1 MFGMLGGISCVGE
14 RACKSHCLQNLRFTV
29 PGRIFGGGGGVEET
43 SKIG

>member
-29 PGRIFGGGGGVEET
+29 PGRIFGGGGGGGR
-43 SKIG
+43 IQ